1 MELKVNWSEKR
12 QRHVVDRMLLRGIT
26 RREFYDALIKGRKR
40 EQRKGIYESMYR
52 YYSIVYEERV
62 IKDKDIRKVYPI
74 TVKVVS

>member
-1 MELKVNWSEKR
+1 MEFKVNWSEKR